1 VNPDVHAKTRIDR
14 KTLEKSQKKQQSTE
28 NQSNTKY
35 RNISRVG
42 AQFLLLACQGAILI
56 PAPVSYATAQ

>member
-1 VNPDVHAKTRIDR
+1 MSMPKPELTGKHSKNHK
-14 KTLEKSQKKQQSTE
+14 KKQQSTE